1 MKKIYALIIALVIT
15 VGIANA
21 QAGWVTHTGDN
32 RVSVKFPST
41 PKELVPGSF
50 IATDKDS
57 IAYIFTIVDFVQV
70 AGIDSVALAPIKTT
84 PEFAA
89 QLKTG
94 MSQSL
99 PDVTLADF
107 TIGAWKGF
115 TSYHSTGVDSKKRK
129 YDMFMFII
137 GNKLYSVST
146 ITAEGLGATGRDLF
160 LNSVQISN

>member
-1 MKKIYALIIALVIT
+1 MRKIYTLVIMLLIT
-15 VGIANA
+15 AGIVNA
-21 QAGWVTHTGDN
+21 QDGWVTHKGDN
-32 RVSVKFPST
+32 RVSVKFPT
-41 PKELVPGSF
+41 DPKELVPGSF
-50 IATDKDS
+50 IASDKDS

-70 AGIDSVALAPIKTT
+70 AGIDSVALAPIKAT

-99 PDVTLADF
+99 PDVNLEDF
-107 TIGAWKGF
+107 SISTWKGF
-115 TSYHSTGVDSKKRK
+115 TSYHSTGTDSKKK
-129 YDMFMFII
+129 NYNLFMFVI

-146 ITAEGLGATGRDLF
+146 ITPEGVSTKSREVF

>member
-1 MKKIYALIIALVIT
+1 MKKLYALIAILLIT
-15 VGIANA
+15 VGITNA
-21 QAGWVTHTGDN
+21 QDGWVTHTGDN

-41 PKELVPGSF
+41 PREIVPGSF
-50 IATDKDS
+50 MAVDKDS

-70 AGIDSVALAPIKTT
+70 AGIDSVALAPMKTT

-107 TIGAWKGF
+107 KIGTWKRF
-115 TSYHSTGVDSKKRK
+115 TSYTSTGVDSKKRK
-129 YDMFMFII
+129 YDIFMFII
-137 GNKLYSVST
+137 GNKMYSAST
-146 ITAEGLGATGRDLF
+146 IAADGMGTKGMDTF
-160 LNSVQISN
+160 LASVVVNK